1 MNRFQTTGFGQ
12 DDFAEMVAEDVER
25 ALAHYDEAINQA
37 TVVSVGKIAG
47 SIASAVTSLSP
58 RHQRAID
65 TIHADLPG
73 LAQKFVRA
81 LAAEAARRSEAG
93 AAGLPVPLSAALAAE
108 AARRSEAGA
117 AGLPVPLS
125 AGAPPPPQ
133 PDDLESMLIEDWA
146 GRVAGSTYLE
156 ENLRIARST
165 LHRWQRRGDVIA
177 LRKGGRKHVFP
188 LAQFV
193 DGRPVAG
200 ISDVLKLIGN
210 PRLAW
215 LWLTRPAAQL
225 DGRIPI
231 DLLRADQVDE
241 VVEAARMFAPG

>member
-1 MNRFQTTGFGQ
+1 MSRFQTNGLGQ

-25 ALAHYDEAINQA
+25 ALAHYDEAINRS

-47 SIASAVTSLSP
+47 SIASAVTLLSP
-58 RHQRAID
+58 KLQRAID
-65 TIHADLPG
+65 SIHADLPG

-93 AAGLPVPLSAALAAE
+93 TAGTTNLPSALLADE
-108 AARRSEAGA
+108 
-117 AGLPVPLS
+117 
-125 AGAPPPPQ
+125 APPPQ
-133 PDDLESMLIEDWA
+133 SDDLESMLIEDWA

-200 ISDVLKLIGN
+200 ISDVLSLIGN

-231 DLLRADQVDE
+231 DLLRQDHVEE
-241 VVEAARMFAPG
+241 VVEAARVFTPG

>member
-1 MNRFQTTGFGQ
+1 MCMSRFQTGLGQ

-25 ALAHYDEAINQA
+25 ALAHYDEAINQS

-47 SIASAVTSLSP
+47 SIASAVTLLSP

-65 TIHADLPG
+65 AIHADLPG
-73 LAQKFVRA
+73 LASKFVRA

-93 AAGLPVPLSAALAAE
+93 TAGTTNPSTALLADEPLLPS
-108 AARRSEAGA
+108 
-117 AGLPVPLS
+117 
-125 AGAPPPPQ
+125 PQ
-133 PDDLESMLIEDWA
+133 SDDLESMLIEDWA

-200 ISDVLKLIGN
+200 ISNVQSLIGN

-231 DLLRADQVDE
+231 DLLRSDQIED
-241 VVEAARMFAPG
+241 VVEAARVFAPG

>member
-1 MNRFQTTGFGQ
+1 MSRFQTTGLGQ

-25 ALAHYDEAINQA
+25 ALAHYDEAINQS

-47 SIASAVTSLSP
+47 SIASAVTLLSAK
-58 RHQRAID
+58 HQRAID
-65 TIHADLPG
+65 AIHADLPS
-73 LAQKFVRA
+73 LASKFVRA
-81 LAAEAARRSEAG
+81 LAAEAARRSDAG
-93 AAGLPVPLSAALAAE
+93 TINPPAGLSVNE
-108 AARRSEAGA
+108 AS
-117 AGLPVPLS
+117 
-125 AGAPPPPQ
+125 PPQ
-133 PDDLESMLIEDWA
+133 SDDLESMLIEDWA

-156 ENLRIARST
+156 ENLHIARST

-200 ISDVLKLIGN
+200 ISGVQSLIGN
-210 PRLAW
+210 PRLTW
-215 LWLTRPAAQL
+215 LWLTRPSAQL

-231 DLLRADQVDE
+231 DLLRQDQIEKVVD
-241 VVEAARMFAPG
+241 AARVFASG

>member
-1 MNRFQTTGFGQ
+1 MNRFQIQGLKQ

-25 ALAHYDEAINQA
+25 ALAHYDEAINKP
-37 TVVSVGKIAG
+37 TMVSVGKIAG
-47 SIASAVTSLSP
+47 SIASAVTLLSP
-58 RHQRAID
+58 KHQRAID
-65 TIHADLPG
+65 AIHADLPG
-73 LAQKFVRA
+73 LASKFVRA

-93 AAGLPVPLSAALAAE
+93 IAGVINPPTTPLADVEPPSLPKS
-108 AARRSEAGA
+108 
-117 AGLPVPLS
+117 
-125 AGAPPPPQ
+125 
-133 PDDLESMLIEDWA
+133 DDLESMLIEDWA

-165 LHRWQRRGDVIA
+165 LHRWQRRGEVIA

-200 ISDVLKLIGN
+200 IRDVLSLITN

-215 LWLTRPAAQL
+215 LWLTRPSAQL
-225 DGRIPI
+225 DGRIPV
-231 DLLRADQVDE
+231 DLLRQDQVDE
-241 VVEAARMFAPG
+241 VIEAARVFAPG

>member
-1 MNRFQTTGFGQ
+1 MTRFQTKTTGITQ
-12 DDFAEMVAEDVER
+12 DDFADMVAEKVER
-25 ALAHYDEAINQA
+25 ALAHYDEAINGP
-37 TVVSVGKIAG
+37 TMVSVGKIAG
-47 SIASAVTSLSP
+47 SIASAVTLLSP
-58 RHQRAID
+58 KHQRAID

-73 LAQKFVRA
+73 LASKFVRA

-93 AAGLPVPLSAALAAE
+93 TTGTTTLSPEAETLAAL
-108 AARRSEAGA
+108 
-117 AGLPVPLS
+117 
-125 AGAPPPPQ
+125 PQ
-133 PDDLESMLIEDWA
+133 SDDLESMLIEDWA

-200 ISDVLKLIGN
+200 ISDVLELIGN

-231 DLLRADQVDE
+231 DLLRQDQAEE
-241 VVEAARMFAPG
+241 VVEAARGYAPG

>member
-1 MNRFQTTGFGQ
+1 MNKSQTNGLGQ

-25 ALAHYDEAINQA
+25 ALAHYDEAINRS

-47 SIASAVTSLSP
+47 SIASAVTLLSP
-58 RHQRAID
+58 KLQRAID

-93 AAGLPVPLSAALAAE
+93 TAGTTNLPRGLLADE
-108 AARRSEAGA
+108 
-117 AGLPVPLS
+117 
-125 AGAPPPPQ
+125 APPPQ
-133 PDDLESMLIEDWA
+133 SDDLESMLIEDWA

-200 ISDVLKLIGN
+200 ISDVLSLIGN

-215 LWLTRPAAQL
+215 LWLTRPATQL

-231 DLLRADQVDE
+231 DLLRQDQVEE
-241 VVEAARMFAPG
+241 VVEAARVFTAG

>member
-1 MNRFQTTGFGQ
+1 MNRFQIRGLKQ

-25 ALAHYDEAINQA
+25 ALAHYDEAINKP
-37 TVVSVGKIAG
+37 TMVSVGKIAG
-47 SIASAVTSLSP
+47 SIASAVTLLSP
-58 RHQRAID
+58 KHQRAID
-65 TIHADLPG
+65 AIHADLPG
-73 LAQKFVRA
+73 LASKFVRA

-93 AAGLPVPLSAALAAE
+93 I
-108 AARRSEAGA
+108 AGA
-117 AGLPVPLS
+117 TNPPTTLLADVEPPSLPKS
-125 AGAPPPPQ
+125 
-133 PDDLESMLIEDWA
+133 DDLESMLIEDWA

-165 LHRWQRRGDVIA
+165 LHRWQRRGEVIA

-200 ISDVLKLIGN
+200 IRDVLSLITN

-215 LWLTRPAAQL
+215 LWLTRPSAQL
-225 DGRIPI
+225 DGLVPV
-231 DLLRADQVDE
+231 DLLRQDQVDE
-241 VVEAARMFAPG
+241 VVEAARVFAPG

>member
-1 MNRFQTTGFGQ
+1 MNRFQIQGLKQ

-25 ALAHYDEAINQA
+25 ALAHYDEAINKP
-37 TVVSVGKIAG
+37 TMVSVGKIAG
-47 SIASAVTSLSP
+47 SIASAVTLLSP
-58 RHQRAID
+58 KHQRAID
-65 TIHADLPG
+65 AIHADLPG
-73 LAQKFVRA
+73 LASKFVRA

-93 AAGLPVPLSAALAAE
+93 IAGATNPTATLSADVE
-108 AARRSEAGA
+108 PSS
-117 AGLPVPLS
+117 LPKS
-125 AGAPPPPQ
+125 
-133 PDDLESMLIEDWA
+133 DDLESMLIEDWA

-165 LHRWQRRGDVIA
+165 LHRWQRRGEVIA

-200 ISDVLKLIGN
+200 IRDVLSLITN

-215 LWLTRPAAQL
+215 LWLTRPSAQL
-225 DGRIPI
+225 DGRVPV
-231 DLLRADQVDE
+231 DLLRQDQVGE
-241 VVEAARMFAPG
+241 VVEAARVFAPD

>member
-1 MNRFQTTGFGQ
+1 MSRFQTTGLGQ

-25 ALAHYDEAINQA
+25 ALARHDEAINQS
-37 TVVSVGKIAG
+37 TVVSLGKIAAG
-47 SIASAVTSLSP
+47 IASAVTLLSP
-58 RHQRAID
+58 KHQRAID
-65 TIHADLPG
+65 AIHADLPG
-73 LAQKFVRA
+73 LASKFVRA

-93 AAGLPVPLSAALAAE
+93 TAGNPPTELLANE
-108 AARRSEAGA
+108 T
-117 AGLPVPLS
+117 
-125 AGAPPPPQ
+125 PPSQ
-133 PDDLESMLIEDWA
+133 SDDLESMLIEDWA

-156 ENLRIARST
+156 ENLHIARST
-165 LHRWQRRGDVIA
+165 LHRWQRRNNVIA

-200 ISDVLKLIGN
+200 ISDVLSLIGN

-225 DGRIPI
+225 DGRVPI
-231 DLLRADQVDE
+231 DLLRADQVDD
-241 VVEAARMFAPG
+241 VVEAARAFAPG

>member
-1 MNRFQTTGFGQ
+1 MNRFQIQGLKQ

-25 ALAHYDEAINQA
+25 ALAHYDEAINKP
-37 TVVSVGKIAG
+37 TMVSVGKIAG
-47 SIASAVTSLSP
+47 SIASAVTLLSP
-58 RHQRAID
+58 KHQRAID
-65 TIHADLPG
+65 AIHADLPD
-73 LAQKFVRA
+73 LASKFVRA

-93 AAGLPVPLSAALAAE
+93 IAGVINPPTTPLVDAEPPSLPKS
-108 AARRSEAGA
+108 
-117 AGLPVPLS
+117 
-125 AGAPPPPQ
+125 
-133 PDDLESMLIEDWA
+133 DDLESMLIEDWA

-165 LHRWQRRGDVIA
+165 LHRWQRRGEVIA

-200 ISDVLKLIGN
+200 IRDVLSLITN

-215 LWLTRPAAQL
+215 LWLTRPSAQL
-225 DGRIPI
+225 DGRVPI
-231 DLLRADQVDE
+231 DLLRQDQVDE
-241 VVEAARMFAPG
+241 VVEAARVFAPG

>member
-1 MNRFQTTGFGQ
+1 MNKSQTNGLGQ

-25 ALAHYDEAINQA
+25 ALAHYDEAINRS

-47 SIASAVTSLSP
+47 SIASAVTLLSP
-58 RHQRAID
+58 KLQRAID

-93 AAGLPVPLSAALAAE
+93 TAGTTNLPTGLLADE
-108 AARRSEAGA
+108 
-117 AGLPVPLS
+117 
-125 AGAPPPPQ
+125 APPPQ
-133 PDDLESMLIEDWA
+133 SDDLESMLIEDWA

-200 ISDVLKLIGN
+200 ISDVLSLIGN

-215 LWLTRPAAQL
+215 LWLTRPATQL

-231 DLLRADQVDE
+231 DLLRQDQVGE
-241 VVEAARMFAPG
+241 VVEAARMFTPD

>member
-1 MNRFQTTGFGQ
+1 MSRFQTGLGQ

-47 SIASAVTSLSP
+47 SIASAVTLLSP
-58 RHQRAID
+58 KHQRAID
-65 TIHADLPG
+65 AIHADLPG
-73 LAQKFVRA
+73 LASKFVRA

-93 AAGLPVPLSAALAAE
+93 T
-108 AARRSEAGA
+108 AGA
-117 AGLPVPLS
+117 TNPSTALLADEPLPAS
-125 AGAPPPPQ
+125 PQ
-133 PDDLESMLIEDWA
+133 SDDLESMLIEDWA

-177 LRKGGRKHVFP
+177 LRKGGCKHVFP

-200 ISDVLKLIGN
+200 ISDVQSLIGN

-215 LWLTRPAAQL
+215 LWLTRPASQL

-231 DLLRADQVDE
+231 DLLRQDQIEE
-241 VVEAARMFAPG
+241 VVEAARVFSPG

>member
-1 MNRFQTTGFGQ
+1 MNRFQTTGLGQ

-25 ALAHYDEAINQA
+25 ALAHYDEAINQS

-93 AAGLPVPLSAALAAE
+93 TAGLS
-108 AARRSEAGA
+108 
-117 AGLPVPLS
+117 VPLS
-125 AGAPPPPQ
+125 AGEPPPPQ
-133 PDDLESMLIEDWA
+133 SDDLESMLIEDWA

-193 DGRPVAG
+193 DGRPAAG

-231 DLLRADQVDE
+231 DLLRADQVED
-241 VVEAARMFAPG
+241 VVEAARVFAPG

>member
-1 MNRFQTTGFGQ
+1 MSRFQTTGLGQ

-25 ALAHYDEAINQA
+25 ALAHYDEAINQS

-47 SIASAVTSLSP
+47 SIASAVTLLSP
-58 RHQRAID
+58 KHQRAID
-65 TIHADLPG
+65 AIHADLPG
-73 LAQKFVRA
+73 LASKFVRA

-93 AAGLPVPLSAALAAE
+93 ATDMPTGLQPDEALSAPP
-108 AARRSEAGA
+108 RSE
-117 AGLPVPLS
+117 
-125 AGAPPPPQ
+125 
-133 PDDLESMLIEDWA
+133 DLESMLIEDWA

-156 ENLRIARST
+156 ENLQIARST

-200 ISDVLKLIGN
+200 ISDVQSLIGN

-215 LWLTRPAAQL
+215 LWLTRPTAQL

-231 DLLRADQVDE
+231 DLLRQDQIKD
-241 VVEAARMFAPG
+241 VVEAARAFAPG

>member
-1 MNRFQTTGFGQ
+1 MNRFQIQGLKQ
-12 DDFAEMVAEDVER
+12 DDFAEMVAAEVER
-25 ALAHYDEAINQA
+25 VLAHYDEAINKP
-37 TVVSVGKIAG
+37 TIVSVGKIAG
-47 SIASAVTSLSP
+47 SIASAVTLLSP
-58 RHQRAID
+58 KYQRAID

-73 LAQKFVRA
+73 LASKFVRA

-93 AAGLPVPLSAALAAE
+93 TGRATGLPPASLADID
-108 AARRSEAGA
+108 G
-117 AGLPVPLS
+117 PVSSSPR
-125 AGAPPPPQ
+125 A
-133 PDDLESMLIEDWA
+133 DDLESMLIEDWA

-165 LHRWQRRGDVIA
+165 LHRWQRRGEVIA

-200 ISDVLKLIGN
+200 IRDVLSLIRN

-215 LWLTRPAAQL
+215 LWLTRPSGQL
-225 DGRIPI
+225 DGRVPI
-231 DLLRADQVDE
+231 DLLRQDRVEE
-241 VVEAARMFAPG
+241 VVEAARVFAPG

>member
-1 MNRFQTTGFGQ
+1 MNRFQIQGLKQ
-12 DDFAEMVAEDVER
+12 DDFAEMVAEEVER
-25 ALAHYDEAINQA
+25 ALAHHDEAINKP
-37 TVVSVGKIAG
+37 TMVSVGKIAG
-47 SIASAVTSLSP
+47 SIASAVTLLSP
-58 RHQRAID
+58 KHQRAID
-65 TIHADLPG
+65 AIHADLPG
-73 LAQKFVRA
+73 LASKFVRA

-93 AAGLPVPLSAALAAE
+93 I
-108 AARRSEAGA
+108 AGA
-117 AGLPVPLS
+117 TNPTTTLLTDVEPPSLPKS
-125 AGAPPPPQ
+125 
-133 PDDLESMLIEDWA
+133 DDLESMLIEDWA

-165 LHRWQRRGDVIA
+165 LHRWQRRGEVIA

-200 ISDVLKLIGN
+200 IRDVLSLISN

-215 LWLTRPAAQL
+215 LWLTRPSAQL

-231 DLLRADQVDE
+231 DLLRQDQVDE
-241 VVEAARMFAPG
+241 VVEAARAFAPD

>member
-1 MNRFQTTGFGQ
+1 MNRFQTTAVKQ

-25 ALAHYDEAINQA
+25 ALAHYDEAINKP
-37 TVVSVGKIAG
+37 TMVSVGKIAG
-47 SIASAVTSLSP
+47 SIASAVTLLSP
-58 RHQRAID
+58 KHQRAID
-65 TIHADLPG
+65 AIHADLPG
-73 LAQKFVRA
+73 LASKFVRA

-93 AAGLPVPLSAALAAE
+93 I
-108 AARRSEAGA
+108 AGA
-117 AGLPVPLS
+117 TNPPTTLLADVEPPSLPKS
-125 AGAPPPPQ
+125 
-133 PDDLESMLIEDWA
+133 DDLESMLIEDWA

-200 ISDVLKLIGN
+200 IRDVLSLISN

-215 LWLTRPAAQL
+215 LWLTRPSAQL
-225 DGRIPI
+225 DGRVPI
-231 DLLRADQVDE
+231 DLLRHDQVDE
-241 VVEAARMFAPG
+241 VVEAARVFAPA

>member
-1 MNRFQTTGFGQ
+1 MNKFQIQ
-12 DDFAEMVAEDVER
+12 DIKHDDFAEMVAEDVER
-25 ALAHYDEAINQA
+25 ALAHYDEAINKP
-37 TVVSVGKIAG
+37 TMVSVGKIAG
-47 SIASAVTSLSP
+47 SIASAVTLLSP
-58 RHQRAID
+58 KLQRAID

-73 LAQKFVRA
+73 LASKFVRA

-93 AAGLPVPLSAALAAE
+93 IGRATGLPP
-108 AARRSEAGA
+108 
-117 AGLPVPLS
+117 
-125 AGAPPPPQ
+125 APPADEPVSSSPRA
-133 PDDLESMLIEDWA
+133 DDLESMLIEDWA

-165 LHRWQRRGDVIA
+165 LHRWQRRGEVIA

-200 ISDVLKLIGN
+200 IRAVLSLISN

-215 LWLTRPAAQL
+215 LWLTRPSADLEGQV
-225 DGRIPI
+225 PI
-231 DLLRADQVDE
+231 DLLRQDQVEE
-241 VVEAARMFAPG
+241 VVKAARVFAPA

>member
-1 MNRFQTTGFGQ
+1 MSRFQTSGLGQ

-25 ALAHYDEAINQA
+25 ALSHYDEAINRS

-47 SIASAVTSLSP
+47 SIASAVTLLSP
-58 RHQRAID
+58 KHQRAID
-65 TIHADLPG
+65 AIHADLPG
-73 LAQKFVRA
+73 LASKFVRA

-93 AAGLPVPLSAALAAE
+93 AMDMPTALPADETLAALP
-108 AARRSEAGA
+108 RS
-117 AGLPVPLS
+117 
-125 AGAPPPPQ
+125 
-133 PDDLESMLIEDWA
+133 DDLESMLIEDWA

-200 ISDVLKLIGN
+200 ISDVQSLIGN

-215 LWLTRPAAQL
+215 LWLTRPAARL

-231 DLLRADQVDE
+231 DLLRQDQIEE
-241 VVEAARMFAPG
+241 VVEAARAFSPG

>member
-1 MNRFQTTGFGQ
+1 MSRFQTGLGQ

-25 ALAHYDEAINQA
+25 ALAHYDEAINQS

-47 SIASAVTSLSP
+47 SIASAVTLLSP
-58 RHQRAID
+58 KHQRAID
-65 TIHADLPG
+65 AIHADLPG
-73 LAQKFVRA
+73 LASKFVRA

-93 AAGLPVPLSAALAAE
+93 TTDMPTALQADE
-108 AARRSEAGA
+108 A
-117 AGLPVPLS
+117 L
-125 AGAPPPPQ
+125 PPPPRS
-133 PDDLESMLIEDWA
+133 DDLESMLIEDWA

-165 LHRWQRRGDVIA
+165 LHRWQKRGDVIA

-200 ISDVLKLIGN
+200 IADVQSLIGN

-231 DLLRADQVDE
+231 DLLRQDRIDE
-241 VVEAARMFAPG
+241 VIEAARVFAPA

>member
-1 MNRFQTTGFGQ
+1 MNRFQTTGLGQ

-25 ALAHYDEAINQA
+25 ALAHYDEAINQS

-47 SIASAVTSLSP
+47 SIASAVTLLSP
-58 RHQRAID
+58 KHQRAID

-73 LAQKFVRA
+73 LASKFVRA

-93 AAGLPVPLSAALAAE
+93 TAGGTTNPPTALLADQTP
-108 AARRSEAGA
+108 S
-117 AGLPVPLS
+117 S
-125 AGAPPPPQ
+125 Q

-231 DLLRADQVDE
+231 DLLRQDQVED
-241 VVEAARMFAPG
+241 VVEAARAFAPG

>member
-1 MNRFQTTGFGQ
+1 MNRFQIQGLKQ

-25 ALAHYDEAINQA
+25 ALAHYDEAINRPA
-37 TVVSVGKIAG
+37 MVSVGKIAG
-47 SIASAVTSLSP
+47 SIASAVTLLSP
-58 RHQRAID
+58 KHQRAID
-65 TIHADLPG
+65 AIHADLPG
-73 LAQKFVRA
+73 LASKFVRA

-93 AAGLPVPLSAALAAE
+93 IAGVINPPTTPLADVEPPSLPKS
-108 AARRSEAGA
+108 
-117 AGLPVPLS
+117 
-125 AGAPPPPQ
+125 
-133 PDDLESMLIEDWA
+133 DDLESMLIEDWA

-165 LHRWQRRGDVIA
+165 LHRWQRRGEVIA

-200 ISDVLKLIGN
+200 IRDVLSLISN

-215 LWLTRPAAQL
+215 LWLTRPSAQL
-225 DGRIPI
+225 DGRVPI
-231 DLLRADQVDE
+231 DLLRQDQVDE
-241 VVEAARMFAPG
+241 VIEAARVFAPG

>member
-1 MNRFQTTGFGQ
+1 MNRFQTTGLGQ

-25 ALAHYDEAINQA
+25 ALAHYDEAINQS

-93 AAGLPVPLSAALAAE
+93 T
-108 AARRSEAGA
+108 

-125 AGAPPPPQ
+125 AGEPPPPQ
-133 PDDLESMLIEDWA
+133 SDDLESMLIEDWA

-200 ISDVLKLIGN
+200 ISEVLKLIGN

-231 DLLRADQVDE
+231 DLLRADQVED
-241 VVEAARMFAPG
+241 VVEAARVFAPG

>member
-1 MNRFQTTGFGQ
+1 
-12 DDFAEMVAEDVER
+12 MVAEDVER
-25 ALAHYDEAINQA
+25 ALAHYDEAINQS

-47 SIASAVTSLSP
+47 SIASAVTLLSP
-58 RHQRAID
+58 KHQRAID
-65 TIHADLPG
+65 AIHADLPG
-73 LAQKFVRA
+73 LASKFVRA

-93 AAGLPVPLSAALAAE
+93 T
-108 AARRSEAGA
+108 AGA
-117 AGLPVPLS
+117 TNRSTALLAEEPL
-125 AGAPPPPQ
+125 PPPPQ
-133 PDDLESMLIEDWA
+133 SDDLESMLIEDWA

-165 LHRWQRRGDVIA
+165 LHRWQRRGDVVA

-200 ISDVLKLIGN
+200 ISDVQSLIGN

-215 LWLTRPAAQL
+215 LWLTRPSAQL

-231 DLLRADQVDE
+231 DLLRQDQIED
-241 VVEAARMFAPG
+241 VVEAARAFAPG